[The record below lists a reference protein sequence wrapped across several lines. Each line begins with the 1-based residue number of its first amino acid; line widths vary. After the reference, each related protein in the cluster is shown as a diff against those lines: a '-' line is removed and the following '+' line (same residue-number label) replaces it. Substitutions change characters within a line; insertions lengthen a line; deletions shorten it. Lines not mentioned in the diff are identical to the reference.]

1 MSKVPGRLYA
11 AGSALF
17 VLCGFAHML
26 GQFLPTTP
34 DPGSEALE
42 RSMRTLVIPG
52 TTFTYW
58 RIMQCWGA
66 LYGGM
71 TVALGVMLLAVVRA
85 SGDVRVRRTAARV
98 GVAAA
103 VLQTAC
109 VLIYATPPPAFFMVP
124 AAILLLL
131 AAVWREKAE
140 T

>member
-11 AGSALF
+11 TGSVLF

-26 GQFLPTTP
+26 GQFGPTTL
-34 DPGSEALE
+34 DPQSQALE
-42 RSMRTLVIPG
+42 RSMRTIVIPG

-98 GVAAA
+98 GVVAA
-103 VLQTAC
+103 VLQSALT
-109 VLIYATPPPAFFMVP
+109 LFYRTPPPAFFMIP
-124 AAILLLL
+124 AGILLLL
-131 AAVWREKAE
+131 AAVWREKPA